1 MTVIYFLPV
10 ELNNVSTFTPK
21 LVASSIGW
29 MASVKE
35 ISDMAR
41 AAIKISVTLVCARR
55 EYLTS
60 STVQFNISDPTT

>member
-41 AAIKISVTLVCARR
+41 AAIKISVALMCTRR
-55 EYLTS
+55 KYLTT
-60 STVQFNISDPTT
+60 STVMFNTTDRKT